1 MKNIYIVSFSPN
13 SGKTA
18 FALGLALCL
27 KENGINVGYFKPIGV
42 GEEVRPGRFID
53 RDVALIRSVLGLKE
67 SIDELSPPI
76 ETRIGTYTF
85 GKKVLEDVDF
95 YRNRIMEAYNKIK
108 DKYDF
113 MIIEGRHRIQSLF
126 TFKMD
131 AVSLSKVLDSKI
143 LLVSVGII
151 DDVILQK
158 SLIEGMNA
166 KLLGAAFNNIGKQM
180 VSKLE
185 GELRPLLN
193 RNKIKFYGYVPEKIE
208 LNSPTVEEYQ
218 RALGG
223 QLLVGEQYLDN
234 LIESV
239 HIGAMRTES
248 ALKVLKRY
256 TNYALVTGGDQSD
269 LIYHAL
275 ETDIG
280 LLILTGNLYP
290 DVKILVRAEEKKVPV
305 LLVTH
310 ETATAYNIS
319 WTVSAGISPNQTDKI
334 KLIKEL
340 VHDNINWKQIYE
352 DA

>member
-1 MKNIYIVSFSPN
+1 MKSIYIVSFSPN

-27 KENGINVGYFKPIGV
+27 KDEGINVGYFKPIGV

-85 GKKVLEDVDF
+85 GKKVLEDVDYF
-95 YRNRIMEAYNKIK
+95 RNKILASYNKIK
-108 DKYDF
+108 DKYDL

-143 LLVSVGII
+143 LLISVGII
-151 DDVILQK
+151 DDVTLQK

-166 KLLGAAFNNIGKQM
+166 KLLGTAFNNIGKQM
-180 VSKLE
+180 VGKLE
-185 GELRPLLN
+185 GEIRPLLN
-193 RNKIKFYGYVPEKIE
+193 RNKIKFYGYVPERIE

-218 RALGG
+218 HALGG
-223 QLLVGEQYLDN
+223 QILVGEQYLDK
-234 LIESV
+234 LVESV

-275 ETDIG
+275 ETNIA

-319 WTVSAGISPNQTDKI
+319 WTVSAGISPKQADKI